1 MVMEKYKLLQMPSE
15 TLKGMVMEIQQSQ
28 ARLTLSETMTL

>member
-1 MVMEKYKLLQMPSE
+1 MPSE

-28 ARLTLSETMTL
+28 ARLTLSKTMTL